1 MAVRDLNFTVEDG
14 EFVVLIGP
22 SGCGKTTTLKMVNR
36 LIEPT
41 SGELYLFDKPA
52 ISWSKVE
59 LRRKIGYV
67 IQSIGLLPH
76 LTVAQNI
83 ALVPE
88 LLGWSKNKQQQR
100 VDELLQLGGMDPA
113 TFRHRYPAQLSGG
126 QQQRIGVLRA
136 LAADPELILMDEPFG
151 ALDPLMREQLQ
162 IELKNIKERLKKTI
176 IFVTHDLN
184 EALFLADRIII
195 MKEGMVVQDDTP
207 EGVCQSPVNK
217 FVAHFVHRALS
228 PAVPTTIVSR
238 LRPERVVAISNRRR
252 S

>member
-1 MAVRDLNFTVEDG
+1 
-14 EFVVLIGP
+14 
-22 SGCGKTTTLKMVNR
+22 MVNR

-41 SGELYLFDKPA
+41 AGELYLFDKPA
-52 ISWSKVE
+52 TSWSKVE

-67 IQSIGLLPH
+67 IQSVGLLPH

-83 ALVPE
+83 AVVPE
-88 LLGWSKNKQQQR
+88 LLGWPKSKRQQR

-113 TFRHRYPAQLSGG
+113 TFRQRYPAQLSGG

-162 IELKNIKERLKKTI
+162 IEMKNIKERLKKTI
-176 IFVTHDLN
+176 IFVTHDIN
-184 EALFLADRIII
+184 EALFLADRIVI
-195 MKEGMVVQDDTP
+195 MKEGMVVQEDTP
-207 EGVCQSPVNK
+207 EGICQRPVNK
-217 FVAHFVHRALS
+217 FVAHFVHRALK
-228 PAVPTTIVSR
+228 PPVPMAIASQV
-238 LRPERVVAISNRRR
+238 RPERVVAVSNRRR